1 MSVLFRVALLV
12 CALFSMLSP
21 LYPQTVEQAE
31 RVQAAPCD
39 LVIQN
44 RKVFTFRTY
53 LGTLSP
59 MERLNLAQSRL
70 AYMPVSD
77 LLARVHYENKQ
88 EGILMSV
95 GDHPLFSITSG
106 DLDID
111 IGQSL
116 ESTATRVQSRLQ
128 EALEAEASQRS
139 IKNLLHAVIKA
150 LAAAIIFLA
159 ILVMIGKATRF
170 SKHKITKLAFSKLPK
185 ISVGRIVILR
195 PQRVAVLLSLL
206 IRVIYHGIVAIV
218 AYLCITY
225 MLSCFPY
232 TQPWAETLGSAL
244 VTLMINLGKTVLHSF
259 PGLFAI
265 AVIAFVTRGLTL
277 LINNIFKSVEHGE
290 TTLPWIYQDAAAPTR
305 RIAVALLWIFAIVM
319 AYPYIPGNE
328 SIAFKGVSVFIGLLV
343 SFGSAGVVN
352 QAMNGLVIMYA
363 RSFKCG
369 DFVKIGEVE
378 GTVSELTL
386 LSTKLHTLRQEEII
400 IPNSVVIAQTTYNY
414 TRIADE
420 RGVGISTSVTV
431 GYDVPWRQVHAMLKM
446 AAEKTDGLG
455 KDPAPYV
462 IQTALANAC
471 VEYTLVVHMTI
482 QPNLRQFVK
491 SDLHQNIQDVFN
503 QYGVQLMT
511 STHIESGIPPVV
523 PEERWYAEPAKKDEA
538 GSSATA

>member
-1 MSVLFRVALLV
+1 MPILFRVALLV
-12 CALFSMLSP
+12 CALFSTLSP
-21 LYPQTVEQAE
+21 LYPQTVEQTE
-31 RVQAAPCD
+31 RAQTAPCD

-59 MERLNLAQSRL
+59 RERLELAQDRL
-70 AYMPVSD
+70 TLMPVGD
-77 LLARVHYENKQ
+77 LLVSAHYENKQ

-95 GDHPLFSITSG
+95 GDHPLFTIMQG
-106 DLDID
+106 DLDAD

-116 ESTATRVQSRLQ
+116 ESTADNVQSRLQ
-128 EALEAEASQRS
+128 EALKAEASQRS
-139 IKNLLHAVIKA
+139 IKNLIHAVIKA
-150 LAAAIIFLA
+150 LAAAAIFFA
-159 ILVMIGKATRF
+159 ILALVGKATKFGR
-170 SKHKITKLAFSKLPK
+170 HKITRLAFSKLPK
-185 ISVGRIVILR
+185 ISVGRIIILR
-195 PQRVAVLLSLL
+195 PYRVAALLGLL
-206 IRVIYHGIVAIV
+206 IRVIYHGIIAIV
-218 AYLCITY
+218 AYLCVTY

-244 VTLMINLGKTVLHSF
+244 VALLVNLGKTVLHSF

-265 AVIAFVTRGLTL
+265 AIIALVARGLTH
-277 LINNIFKSVEHGE
+277 LITNIFKSVERGE

-369 DFVKIGEVE
+369 DFVRIGEVE

-386 LSTKLHTLRQEEII
+386 LSTKLHTLKQEEII

-420 RGVGISTSVTV
+420 RGVGISTSVTA
-431 GYDVPWRQVHAMLKM
+431 GYDVPWRQVHALLMM
-446 AAEKTDGLG
+446 AAEKTRGLG

-462 IQTALANAC
+462 IQTALANSC

-511 STHIESGIPPVV
+511 STRIESGVPPTV
-523 PEERWYAEPAKKDEA
+523 PAERWYAEPANKNADEL
-538 GSSATA
+538 